1 MNFDQIMKLIDAGFT
16 KDEIMGFSAQ
26 NPGNAPEPATA
37 PTQEPATAPTQ
48 EPKPATAPTQ
58 EPKPADDMSAVLAA
72 IKATNDNI
80 TKLALMQGVKNIP
93 TQETADDILPQFIRV

>member
-1 MNFDQIMKLIDAGFT
+1 MTFEQIMKLIDAGFT
-16 KDEIMGFSAQ
+16 KEEIMGFSAQ

-48 EPKPATAPTQ
+48 EPKPV
-58 EPKPADDMSAVLAA
+58 DDMSAVLAA
-72 IKATNDNI
+72 IKATNENI
-80 TKLALMQGVKNIP
+80 SRLALMQGVKNIP

>member
-1 MNFDQIMKLIDAGFT
+1 MNFDQIMKLIEAGFT
-16 KDEIMGFSAQ
+16 KEEIMGFSAQ
-26 NPGNAPEPATA
+26 NPGNAPEPANA
-37 PTQEPATAPTQ
+37 PTQE
-48 EPKPATAPTQ
+48 PATAPTQ

-93 TQETADDILPQFIRV
+93 EKETADDILPQFIRV

>member
-1 MNFDQIMKLIDAGFT
+1 MTFEQIMKLIDAGFT
-16 KDEIMGFSAQ
+16 KEEIMGFSAQ

-48 EPKPATAPTQ
+48 EPKPA
-58 EPKPADDMSAVLAA
+58 DDMSAVLAA
-72 IKATNDNI
+72 IKATNENI
-80 TKLALMQGVKNIP
+80 SRLALMQGVKNIP

>member
-1 MNFDQIMKLIDAGFT
+1 MTFDQIMKLIDAGFT

-26 NPGNAPEPATA
+26 NPGNAPEPANA
-37 PTQEPATAPTQ
+37 PAQE
-48 EPKPATAPTQ
+48 PATAPTQ

-72 IKATNDNI
+72 IKATNENI
-80 TKLALMQGVKNIP
+80 SRLALMQGVKNIP

>member
-1 MNFDQIMKLIDAGFT
+1 MTFEQIMKLIDAGFT
-16 KDEIMGFSAQ
+16 KEEIMGFSAQ
-26 NPGNAPEPATA
+26 NPGNAPEPANA
-37 PTQEPATAPTQ
+37 PTQE
-48 EPKPATAPTQ
+48 PATAPTQ

-93 TQETADDILPQFIRV
+93 AKETADDILPQFIRV

>member
-1 MNFDQIMKLIDAGFT
+1 MNFEQIMKLIEAGFT
-16 KDEIMGFSAQ
+16 KEEIMGFSAQ
-26 NPGNAPEPATA
+26 NPVNAPEPATV
-37 PTQEPATAPTQ
+37 
-48 EPKPATAPTQ
+48 PTQ

-93 TQETADDILPQFIRV
+93 KKETADDILPQFIRV

>member
-1 MNFDQIMKLIDAGFT
+1 MTFDQIMKLIDAGFT
-16 KDEIMGFSAQ
+16 KEEIMGFSAQ
-26 NPGNAPEPATA
+26 NPVNAPEPATV
-37 PTQEPATAPTQ
+37 PTQE
-48 EPKPATAPTQ
+48 PATAPTQ

>member
-1 MNFDQIMKLIDAGFT
+1 MTFEQIMKLIDAGFT
-16 KDEIMGFSAQ
+16 KEEIMGFSAQ

-37 PTQEPATAPTQ
+37 PTQEPATV
-48 EPKPATAPTQ
+48 PTQ

-72 IKATNDNI
+72 IKATNENI
-80 TKLALMQGVKNIP
+80 SRLALMQGVKNIP

>member
-1 MNFDQIMKLIDAGFT
+1 MTFDQIMKLIDAGFT
-16 KDEIMGFSAQ
+16 KEEIMGFSAGQ
-26 NPGNAPEPATA
+26 APGNAPEPATV

-48 EPKPATAPTQ
+48 EPKPA
-58 EPKPADDMSAVLAA
+58 DDMTAVLAA

-80 TKLALMQGVKNIP
+80 SRLALMQGVKNIP

>member
-16 KDEIMGFSAQ
+16 KEEIMGFSAN

-48 EPKPATAPTQ
+48 EPKPA
-58 EPKPADDMSAVLAA
+58 DDMSAVLAA
-72 IKATNDNI
+72 IKATNENI
-80 TKLALMQGVKNIP
+80 SKLALMQGVKNIP
-93 TQETADDILPQFIRV
+93 AKETADDILPQFIRV

>member
-48 EPKPATAPTQ
+48 EPKPA
-58 EPKPADDMSAVLAA
+58 DDMSAVLAA
-72 IKATNDNI
+72 IKATNENI
-80 TKLALMQGVKNIP
+80 SRLALMQGVKNIP
-93 TQETADDILPQFIRV
+93 AQETADDILPPRSGSRPV

>member
-1 MNFDQIMKLIDAGFT
+1 MTFEQIMKLIDAGFT
-16 KDEIMGFSAQ
+16 KEEIMGFSAQ

-37 PTQEPATAPTQ
+37 PTQE
-48 EPKPATAPTQ
+48 PATAPTQ

>member
-16 KDEIMGFSAQ
+16 KEEIMGFSAGQ
-26 NPGNAPEPATA
+26 APEPATA
-37 PTQEPATAPTQ
+37 PTQE
-48 EPKPATAPTQ
+48 PATAPTQ

-72 IKATNDNI
+72 IKATNENI
-80 TKLALMQGVKNIP
+80 SRLALMQGVKNIP

>member
-1 MNFDQIMKLIDAGFT
+1 MIFEQIMKLIDAGFT

-26 NPGNAPEPATA
+26 NPGNAPEPANA
-37 PTQEPATAPTQ
+37 PTQE
-48 EPKPATAPTQ
+48 PATAPTQ

-72 IKATNDNI
+72 IKATNENI
-80 TKLALMQGVKNIP
+80 AKLALMQGVKNIP

>member
-1 MNFDQIMKLIDAGFT
+1 MTFEQIMKLIDAGFT

-26 NPGNAPEPATA
+26 NPGNAPEPANA
-37 PTQEPATAPTQ
+37 PTQEPATV
-48 EPKPATAPTQ
+48 PTQ
-58 EPKPADDMSAVLAA
+58 EPKPADDMTAVLAA

>member
-1 MNFDQIMKLIDAGFT
+1 MTFEQIMKLIDAGFT

-26 NPGNAPEPATA
+26 NPGNAPEPANA
-37 PTQEPATAPTQ
+37 PTQA
-48 EPKPATAPTQ
+48 PATAPTQ

-80 TKLALMQGVKNIP
+80 SRLALMQGVKNIP

>member
-16 KDEIMGFSAQ
+16 KEEIMGFSAQ

-37 PTQEPATAPTQ
+37 PTQE
-48 EPKPATAPTQ
+48 PATAPTQ